1 MLEHTSLTYNL
12 GKMLLTI
19 DIGNTNVHIGV
30 FDGQLLICT
39 CRLSTDSHRLS
50 DEYGQTIT
58 NILTIKGVP
67 PESITDASICSV
79 VPPLSSTFEE
89 VCSEYFAVTPLTVHT
104 GVKTGVRIRYDNPRD
119 VGADRIVDTVAAYHL
134 YGGPTI
140 VVDFGTATVFDAIS
154 KDGDYLGGAIAP
166 GIEMAAE
173 ALHQTAAQLRRV
185 NLSAPKSAIGLSTAA
200 SLQSGL
206 FLGYVSL
213 VEGMVHR
220 FKGELDQEAKVIAT
234 GGIAQIIAQETT
246 VFDVVNPN
254 LTLIGLRIVYEMNQ
268 DSTRT

>member
-1 MLEHTSLTYNL
+1 
-12 GKMLLTI
+12 
-19 DIGNTNVHIGV
+19 
-30 FDGQLLICT
+30 
-39 CRLSTDSHRLS
+39 
-50 DEYGQTIT
+50 
-58 NILTIKGVP
+58 
-67 PESITDASICSV
+67 
-79 VPPLSSTFEE
+79 
-89 VCSEYFAVTPLTVHT
+89 
-104 GVKTGVRIRYDNPRD
+104 